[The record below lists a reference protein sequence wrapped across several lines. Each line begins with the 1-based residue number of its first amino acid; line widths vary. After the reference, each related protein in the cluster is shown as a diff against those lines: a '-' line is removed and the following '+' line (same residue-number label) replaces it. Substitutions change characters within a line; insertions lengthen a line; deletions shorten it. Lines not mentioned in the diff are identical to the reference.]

1 MNELQR
7 QKAIEALERKKERE
21 RKQNHAMLCH
31 LWAYIQL
38 HCNGVLLPYRVLYD
52 IEKSTHEK
60 TFTEVP
66 PNPYYP
72 HPAVTLAT
80 ENSAPP
86 YPAGVKFTLDDKGY
100 PNFLSDPEYKKQ
112 YDEYLQRVEAEK
124 MKIDDWGYWYA
135 RFLLPYDL
143 ATFST
148 FDWWGE
154 KLKDEDARQAVENLK
169 AACLEVWTDCK
180 EHPENYNMKPVLK
193 EEAHKTK
200 YNVPY
205 GYI

>member
-21 RKQNHAMLCH
+21 RRQNYAITYRLS
-31 LWAYIQL
+31 AYIQL
-38 HCNGVLLPYRVLYD
+38 HHYGVLLPYRILYD

-60 TFTEVP
+60 TFTEIP

-80 ENSAPP
+80 KNSMPSYPIDEKAP
-86 YPAGVKFTLDDKGY
+86 LNEKGY
-100 PNFLSDPEYKKQ
+100 PIFTANPEQKKA
-112 YDEYLQRVEAEK
+112 YGEYLQRVEAEK
-124 MKIDDWGYWYA
+124 MKTDDWGYWFA

-143 ATFST
+143 TAFSG
-148 FDWWGE
+148 FDWLGE
-154 KLKDEDARQAVENLK
+154 EPKDEDARQAVENLK

-180 EHPENYNMKPVLK
+180 EHPENYNMEPVLK
-193 EEAHKTK
+193 EEAHKAV
-200 YNVPY
+200 YDVAY